1 MANPQSV
8 TSPKYFD
15 PRTLA
20 RLASLR
26 LRARHIVEGYVAGL
40 HRSPLRGYSIEFS
53 EHREYVPGDDLRHV
67 DWKVF
72 GRTDKFYVKQ
82 YEDETNLLCYLVVD
96 GSESMMYSSTA
107 ASFSKW
113 EYAQSLAAALAWLIV
128 SQQDAVGMTI
138 VDEGI
143 RHQIPTASS
152 APHINQIID
161 ALESH
166 TPQRPTDL
174 GKSLHEL
181 EQRLPRRG
189 VVVVISDAFDD
200 VDAMLAGLQ
209 RLRYRQHD
217 VVFFHILDPAEIDFP
232 FQRKTLF
239 RGLEGIPSVV
249 ADARGIRKAYLDEFS
264 GFLRA
269 VERGCRA
276 RQIDYLRLNTQLQF
290 DVPLSAFLT
299 RRQASKQ

>member
-1 MANPQSV
+1 M
-8 TSPKYFD
+8 
-15 PRTLA
+15 
-20 RLASLR
+20 
-26 LRARHIVEGYVAGL
+26 AGL
-40 HRSPLRGYSIEFS
+40 HRSPLRGFSIEFA
-53 EHREYVPGDDLRHV
+53 EHRVYVPGDDLRHV

-72 GRTDKFYVKQ
+72 GRTDKFYLKQ
-82 YEDETNLLCYLVVD
+82 YEDETNLQCYLVVD
-96 GSESMMYSSTA
+96 GSESMMYASTA

-113 EYAQSLAAALAWLIV
+113 EYAQSLVAALAWLII
-128 SQQDAVGMTI
+128 SQQDAVGMSI

-143 RHQIPTASS
+143 CIQIPAASS
-152 APHINQIID
+152 APHINQLIE

-166 TPQRPTDL
+166 APRGSTDL

-200 VDAMLAGLQ
+200 VEALLAGLQ

-217 VVFFHILDPAEIDFP
+217 VIFFHILDPAEIEFP
-232 FQRKTLF
+232 FQRTTLF
-239 RGLEGIPSVV
+239 HGLEGSPSVV
-249 ADARGIRKAYLDEFS
+249 ADPRGIRKAYLDEFS

-276 RQIDYLRLNTQLQF
+276 RQIDYLRLNTQQRF

-299 RRQASKQ
+299 RRLVAQQ

>member
-1 MANPQSV
+1 M
-8 TSPKYFD
+8 
-15 PRTLA
+15 
-20 RLASLR
+20 
-26 LRARHIVEGYVAGL
+26 AGL
-40 HRSPLRGYSIEFS
+40 HRSPLRGYSIEFA

-96 GSESMMYSSTA
+96 GSESMMYASAS

-128 SQQDAVGMTI
+128 SQQDAVGVSI
-138 VDEGI
+138 LDEGI
-143 RHQIPTASS
+143 CQQVPAASS

-161 ALESH
+161 ALEAHS
-166 TPQRPTDL
+166 PRGRTDL
-174 GKSLHEL
+174 GKALHEL

-189 VVVVISDAFDD
+189 VVVFISDAFDD
-200 VDAMLAGLQ
+200 VDALLAGLQ

-217 VVFFHILDPAEIDFP
+217 VVFFHVLDPAEVDFP
-232 FQRKTLF
+232 FRRTTLF
-239 RGLEGIPSVV
+239 HGLEGIPSVV
-249 ADARGIRKAYLDEFS
+249 ADPRGIRKAYRAEIS
-264 GFLRA
+264 GFLRT

-276 RQIDYLRLNTQLQF
+276 RQIDYLRLNTQQRF
-290 DVPLSAFLT
+290 DIPLSAFLT
-299 RRQASKQ
+299 RRQAGRQ

>member
-1 MANPQSV
+1 M
-8 TSPKYFD
+8 
-15 PRTLA
+15 
-20 RLASLR
+20 
-26 LRARHIVEGYVAGL
+26 GY
-40 HRSPLRGYSIEFS
+40 Y
-53 EHREYVPGDDLRHV
+53 
-67 DWKVF
+67 
-72 GRTDKFYVKQ
+72 
-82 YEDETNLLCYLVVD
+82 
-96 GSESMMYSSTA
+96 
-107 ASFSKW
+107 
-113 EYAQSLAAALAWLIV
+113 
-128 SQQDAVGMTI
+128 
-138 VDEGI
+138 
-143 RHQIPTASS
+143 SS
-152 APHINQIID
+152 APYINQIID

-181 EQRLPRRG
+181 EQRLPRKG

>member
-1 MANPQSV
+1 M
-8 TSPKYFD
+8 
-15 PRTLA
+15 
-20 RLASLR
+20 
-26 LRARHIVEGYVAGL
+26 AGL
-40 HRSPLRGYSIEFS
+40 HRSPLRGRSIEFA

-67 DWKVF
+67 DWKIF

-82 YEDETNLLCYLVVD
+82 CEDDTNLLCYLVVD
-96 GSESMMYSSTA
+96 GSESMMYASAA
-107 ASFSKW
+107 ASISKW
-113 EYAQSLAAALAWLIV
+113 EYAQSLAAALAWLVV
-128 SQQDAVGMTI
+128 SNQDAVGLSV

-143 RHQIPTASS
+143 CKQVSAVSS

-161 ALESH
+161 VLESH
-166 TPQRPTDL
+166 VPRRPTNL

-200 VDAMLAGLQ
+200 VEALLAGLQ

-217 VVFFHILDPAEIDFP
+217 VIFFHILDPAEIEFP
-232 FQRKTLF
+232 FQQTTF
-239 RGLEGIPSVV
+239 FHGLEGIPSVV
-249 ADARGIRKAYLDEFS
+249 ADSRGIRKAYLDEFS
-264 GFLRA
+264 DFLRA

-276 RQIDYLRLNTQLQF
+276 RQIDYLRLNTQQRF

-299 RRQASKQ
+299 RRQAAQQ